1 MYRYIKRMID
11 IILSMLGIMLLIPVY
26 VVLMVMVRFKL
37 GSPIFF
43 IQERSTLDGRSFNLL
58 KFRTMNNS
66 VDSDGNL
73 LPDELRQTSLG
84 GWLRNTSVDELPELF
99 NILKGDMSIIGPR
112 PMPPKYNMYFY
123 EYEKKRF
130 KVRGGLLP
138 PEVLKDNPMPS
149 WDEQLCWEAEYG
161 EHNSFC
167 IDLKILFHTFKLL
180 VYRKNVNY
188 GNYVRISLN
197 LEREDKI
204 KYL

>member
-66 VDSDGNL
+66 IDSDGNL

-84 GWLRNTSVDELPELF
+84 GWLRNTSLDELPELF

>member
-84 GWLRNTSVDELPELF
+84 GWLRNTSLDELPELF

-204 KYL
+204 K

>member
-1 MYRYIKRMID
+1 
-11 IILSMLGIMLLIPVY
+11 MLLIPVY

-84 GWLRNTSVDELPELF
+84 GWLRNTSLDELPELF

>member
-1 MYRYIKRMID
+1 MID

-84 GWLRNTSVDELPELF
+84 GWLRNTSLDELPELF

>member
-1 MYRYIKRMID
+1 MID

-84 GWLRNTSVDELPELF
+84 GWLRNTSLDELPELF

-204 KYL
+204 K

>member
-84 GWLRNTSVDELPELF
+84 GWLRNTSLDELPELF

>member
-1 MYRYIKRMID
+1 MID

-84 GWLRNTSVDELPELF
+84 GWLRNTSLDELPELF

-180 VYRKNVNY
+180 VYRKKVNY

>member
-1 MYRYIKRMID
+1 MID

-84 GWLRNTSVDELPELF
+84 GWLRNTSLDELPQLF